1 MWIGL
6 LLVVF
11 LAFGVP
17 KLSEPIKP
25 IPQKIDYDKKKALL
39 GKKLFHDPIL
49 SKDGTVSC
57 SSCHDVYNKCG
68 TDHRN
73 VSVGVS
79 GRKGNVNA
87 PTVFNVVF
95 NFRQFWNG
103 RAKDLKEQALGP
115 IHNPIEMGMTKE
127 EVERRLNA
135 DPEYRRL
142 FKEVYGTDRITFD
155 QVIDAIVEF
164 EKALITPNSKF
175 DRFLRGEVQLSKE
188 ELEGYKLF
196 KKLGCVTCHNGIN
209 VGGNSFQLF
218 GAVVPVE
225 WKPSNPDRYRITGRE
240 FDKNRYKVPSLRN
253 VACTYPYFH
262 DGSAKTLEEAVRKMS
277 YHNLGFKLTEE
288 EVKKIVAFLK
298 TLTGELPEIL
308 REKE

>member
-1 MWIGL
+1 MALIL
-6 LLVVF
+6 LIALVALVWATD
-11 LAFGVP
+11 L
-17 KLSEPIKP
+17 LETEPIKP
-25 IPQKIDYDKKKALL
+25 IPQKVEYDKKKAKL
-39 GKKLFHDPIL
+39 GKLLFHDPIL
-49 SKDGTVSC
+49 SKNKTVSC
-57 SSCHDVYNKCG
+57 ATCHDLYNKWG
-68 TDHRN
+68 TDHREA
-73 VSVGVS
+73 SVGINGQS
-79 GRKGNVNA
+79 TGVNA
-87 PTVFNVVF
+87 PSVFNAVF
-95 NFRQFWNG
+95 NFRQFWDG
-103 RAKDLKEQALGP
+103 RARDLREQALGP
-115 IHNPIEMGMTKE
+115 IHNPKEMGMTKE
-127 EVERRLNA
+127 EVERRLNEN
-135 DPEYRRL
+135 PVYRKL

-175 DRFLRGEVQLSKE
+175 DRFLRGEIELSKE

-196 KKLGCVTCHNGIN
+196 KRLGCISCHNGIN

-218 GAVVPVE
+218 GAVIPVE

-277 YHNLGFKLTEE
+277 YHNLGYKLSED
-288 EVKKIVAFLK
+288 EVRKIVAFLK

-308 REKE
+308 KE